1 MGVFEWARRSVPMME
16 HPSFGPLRA
25 SVHGDG
31 GPWLWESLNLL
42 DTSRGEADLGFEA
55 GSSGPGA
62 SHEAQL
68 DEIVADLDVLTA
80 SAAQMIDLKLSGC
93 LERSLGDN
101 PWSEL
106 EWQGARLTGRSG
118 DFQLHYS
125 CRSWP
130 EALVAVMFQDR
141 QPVGI
146 RIDD

>member
-16 HPSFGPLRA
+16 HPNFGPLRA
-25 SVHGDG
+25 SVRGDG
-31 GPWLWESLNLL
+31 GPWLWETLQLL
-42 DTSRGEADLGFEA
+42 DTPRGEADLGFEA

-68 DEIVADLDVLTA
+68 DEIVSNLDRLTA
-80 SAAQMIDLKLSGC
+80 AAAPMIDVKLGGC
-93 LERSLGDN
+93 LEHSIGDD

-106 EWQGARLTGRSG
+106 EWQGARLTGRNG

-130 EALVAVMFQDR
+130 DAMVTVSFEGR
-141 QPVGI
+141 RPVSVQ
-146 RIDD
+146 IDD